1 MSYYNRPM
9 GDYSTGGYGFP
20 QGDPGLLGFLGKVI
34 PIAKKVVAMFRSPTG
49 RAVVTAGVG
58 AAAVEVGQRM
68 LAPGG
73 AGPPAPPGAG
83 FPGVG
88 LPSVM
93 RGVGLTTHGVMPI
106 NGVCPVGYHL
116 RKSDKAFCVR
126 NRRTNVANP
135 RALRRSIR
143 RLRGFEKI
151 ARKTLRATKRV
162 KS

>member
-9 GDYSTGGYGFP
+9 GDYATGGYGYP
-20 QGDPGLLGFLGKVI
+20 KGDPGLLSFLGKAV
-34 PIAKKVVAMFRSPTG
+34 PIIGKIVDVFRKPVVKG
-49 RAVVTAGVG
+49 VVTAAAG
-58 AAAVEVGQRM
+58 AAAVQVGTTM
-68 LAPGG
+68 LAGS
-73 AGPPAPPGAG
+73 AIGPPAPPGAG

-88 LPSVM
+88 LPTVM
-93 RGVGLTTHGVMPI
+93 RGVGITHHGVMPV
-106 NGVCPVGYHL
+106 GGACPVGYHL

-151 ARKTLRATKRV
+151 ARKTLQATKRV
-162 KS
+162 KR